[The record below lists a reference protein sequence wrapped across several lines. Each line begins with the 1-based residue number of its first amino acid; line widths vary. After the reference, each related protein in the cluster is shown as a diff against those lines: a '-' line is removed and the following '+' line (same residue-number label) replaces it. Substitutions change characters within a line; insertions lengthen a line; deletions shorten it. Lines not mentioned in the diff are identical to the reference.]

1 MSFLPSSLE
10 EVPTDPEGDAKPPGR
25 LGSPLPLPLTRGLR
39 TEMLGRGGRHGTGT
53 GTVPEVGEQQCRE
66 QGQYWFFITRTAL
79 TRQDYLVASWKT
91 EEAITW

>member
-10 EVPTDPEGDAKPPGR
+10 EVPTDPVGDAEPPGR
-25 LGSPLPLPLTRGLR
+25 FGSPLPLPLPLTRGLHA
-39 TEMLGRGGRHGTGT
+39 EMLGRGGRHGTGT
-53 GTVPEVGEQQCRE
+53 APEVGEQQCRE